1 MSTILKIED
10 EFLKDVKRHLRIMHS
25 ADDSLIKTEIMVA
38 TNNIYRTLLL
48 VEDKDM
54 PKSTNDFTVNI
65 RLAVMHLTATYRQ
78 NPDERIESRFI
89 PQTKRLIERILGS
102 ERKYNTVM

>member
-1 MSTILKIED
+1 MSITLTIED
-10 EFLKDVKRHLRIMHS
+10 DFLKDTKRHLRIMHS
-25 ADDSLIKTEIMVA
+25 SDDVLIKTEIMVA
-38 TNNIYRTLLL
+38 SNNIHRTLLL
-48 VEDKDM
+48 AEDKDM
-54 PKSTNDFTVNI
+54 PKSTNDFSSNV

-102 ERKYNTVM
+102 ERKYNKVM

>member
-1 MSTILKIED
+1 MALTIED
-10 EFLKDVKRHLRIMHS
+10 EFLKDAKRHMRIMHS
-25 ADDSLIKTEIMVA
+25 ADDNLIKTEIMVA
-38 TNNIYRTLLL
+38 TNNIYKTLLL
-48 VEDKDM
+48 VEDADM
-54 PKSTNDFTVNI
+54 PQSTNDFTENV

-102 ERKYNTVM
+102 ERKYNKVV